1 MSDELIQATEATV
14 DTFLQENG
22 DLAELGSVN
31 IKAVKDSSEFRL
43 FICVI

>member
-14 DTFLQENG
+14 DKFLQENG

-31 IKAVKDSSEFRL
+31 IKTVKDSSEFVYS
-43 FICVI
+43 FV